1 MYLKCL
7 VGWNQRPMLIMMFIE
22 TKAKGYYKVFNSL
35 YGYAKI

>member
-7 VGWNQRPMLIMMFIE
+7 VGWNQRPMLIMFIE

-35 YGYAKI
+35 YGYAKN